1 MQHKYNVMVIFVLS
15 TCTCM
20 YRRVLCLVVLIIHL
34 DKDTLL
40 SDYTDAVGIN
50 NFNYLSS
57 PLL

>member
-50 NFNYLSS
+50 ILII
-57 PLL
+57 